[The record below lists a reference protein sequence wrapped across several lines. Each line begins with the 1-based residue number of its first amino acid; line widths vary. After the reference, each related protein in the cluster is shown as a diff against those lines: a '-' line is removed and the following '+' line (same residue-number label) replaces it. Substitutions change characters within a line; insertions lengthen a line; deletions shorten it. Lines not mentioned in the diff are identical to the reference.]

1 MCTVLYAWELGADYG
16 HVSSFLPVAQQL
28 RVQGHRVVL
37 AVKDL
42 SRIQGLA
49 GARDFEFVQA
59 PVWLNEVGGLAE
71 PMVCYTDMLHRFGYL
86 DSAGLLG
93 IARAWQ
99 ALFALLRPQLLIAD
113 HAPTALLAA
122 RGQPFRRAIYGN
134 GFLSP
139 PRTTPLPNMRP
150 WLQVPAARI
159 ENSERAALQTMN
171 DVLNQL
177 GAAGLDN
184 VAQLFDVD
192 ENFLMTPEE
201 LDHYSNRGAAHYYGA
216 VLSLRGGATPPW
228 PAVPGPK
235 LFAYVKP
242 RHKHFPLLLQQLR
255 DAPYAVLM
263 HAPGLPEQRRVAL
276 ESANLRICPE
286 PVDMRYACR
295 EAAAVVCH
303 AGFGTVLDALLAGLP
318 TLLLPMQLEQ
328 DLTARNVVRLGMGVA
343 SDIDAQQPD
352 FCADLRRLF
361 DDLGYGEQAR
371 AFARKY
377 AGVDQTAI
385 ITAVALRCAE
395 LLSMS

>member
-1 MCTVLYAWELGADYG
+1 MSTILYAWELGADYG

-28 RVQGHRVVL
+28 RAQGHRVVL

-42 SRIQGLA
+42 SRIQRLA
-49 GARDFEFVQA
+49 GARDFEIMQA
-59 PVWLNEVGGLAE
+59 PVWLNEVKGLPE

-86 DSAGLLG
+86 DSTGLLG
-93 IARAWQ
+93 IAKAWR

-122 RGQPFRRAIYGN
+122 RGQPFQRAVYGN

-139 PRTTPLPNMRP
+139 PRTTPLPSMRP
-150 WLQVPAARI
+150 WLEVPAERI
-159 ENSERAALQTMN
+159 ENSERATLQTMN
-171 DVLNQL
+171 SVLDKL
-177 GAAGLDN
+177 GATGLDN

-201 LDHYSNRGAAHYYGA
+201 LDHYGNRGAAHYYGA
-216 VLSLRGGATPPW
+216 ILSLRGGATPPW
-228 PAVPGPK
+228 PAVPGAK

-242 RHKHFPLLLQQLR
+242 RHKHFPQLLQQLR

-276 ESANLRICPE
+276 ESANLHITAE

-295 EAAAVVCH
+295 EAAAVICH

-328 DLTARNVVRLGMGVA
+328 DLTARNVVRLGVGLA
-343 SDIDAQQPD
+343 SDIDAPQPD
-352 FCADLRRLF
+352 FCADLKRLF
-361 DDLGYGEQAR
+361 DDPGYGERAR
-371 AFARKY
+371 AFAGKY
-377 AGVDQTAI
+377 AGVDQSAI
-385 ITAVALRCAE
+385 IMAVAQRCAQ
-395 LLSMS
+395 LLAND

>member
-1 MCTVLYAWELGADYG
+1 MSTVLYAWELGADYG

-28 RVQGHRVVL
+28 RAQGHRVVL

-49 GARDFEFVQA
+49 GARDFEIVQA
-59 PVWLNEVGGLAE
+59 PVWLYEVGGLAE

-86 DSAGLLG
+86 DSTGLLG
-93 IARAWQ
+93 IAKAWRS
-99 ALFALLRPQLLIAD
+99 LFALVRPRLLIAD
-113 HAPTALLAA
+113 HAPTALLAS
-122 RGQPFRRAIYGN
+122 RGLPFRRVVYGN

-139 PRTTPLPNMRP
+139 PRITPLPNMRP
-150 WLQVPAARI
+150 WLQVPAARF

-171 DVLNQL
+171 DVLKQF

-201 LDHYSNRGAAHYYGA
+201 LDHYSNRGATHYFGA

-228 PAVPGPK
+228 PAAPGPK

-255 DAPYAVLM
+255 DAPYAVLV

-276 ESANLRICPE
+276 ESATLHISPE

-318 TLLLPMQLEQ
+318 TLLLPMHLEQ
-328 DLTARNVVRLGMGVA
+328 SLTARNVVRLGVGLA
-343 SDIDAQQPD
+343 IDSDAQQPD
-352 FCADLRRLF
+352 FCAELRRLL
-361 DDLGYGEQAR
+361 DDPGYGEKAR

-377 AGVDQTAI
+377 AGIDQGTI
-385 ITAVALRCAE
+385 ITAVAQRCAQ
-395 LLSMS
+395 LLSKS